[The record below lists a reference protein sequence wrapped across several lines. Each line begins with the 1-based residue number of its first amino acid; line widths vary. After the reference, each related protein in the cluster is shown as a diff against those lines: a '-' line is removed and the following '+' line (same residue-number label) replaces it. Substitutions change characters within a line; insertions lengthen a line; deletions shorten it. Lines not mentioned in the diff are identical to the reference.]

1 MSEYAEVTKAAVEL
15 LNAHPRVAKAWKQ
28 STGVYRGAGGSRVTV
43 APPGLPDIC
52 GWMKDGRF
60 IGIEV
65 KRRDSDARMSQA
77 QLDVQH
83 LLSVSRCV
91 RGTIT
96 RPEQAV
102 EILESA

>member
-1 MSEYAEVTKAAVEL
+1 MTEYAEVTKAAVDL
-15 LNAHPRVAKAWKQ
+15 LNAHPKVAYAWKQ
-28 STGVYRGAGGSRVTV
+28 SVGVYRGAGGTRVTV
-43 APPGLPDIC
+43 APPGLPDVC

-65 KRRDSDARMSQA
+65 KRKNSDARMSQA

-83 LLSVSRCV
+83 LLSISRCV

-96 RPEQAV
+96 SPEQAREIV
-102 EILESA
+102 EAA